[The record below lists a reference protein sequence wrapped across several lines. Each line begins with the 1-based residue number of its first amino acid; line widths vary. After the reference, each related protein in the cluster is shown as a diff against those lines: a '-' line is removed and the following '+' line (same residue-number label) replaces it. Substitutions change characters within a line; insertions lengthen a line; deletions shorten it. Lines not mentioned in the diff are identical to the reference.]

1 MKQDIFLDYNIPI
14 GIFCIFVII
23 PFLKQRENFNP
34 KYTCR
39 YIKNKKTMKEA
50 FIIAAKRTAIGG
62 FMGSLSSFT
71 APHLGAK
78 IIQSTYESV
87 TVLPE
92 NIDSVYMGN
101 VLSAGVGQSPA
112 RQAAIFS
119 HIPVDKDATTINKV
133 CASGMKAAMIGA
145 QQIQLGLENL
155 VMTGGMESMS
165 NVPHYNYLRHGKKLG
180 DSQLTD
186 GLITDGL
193 WDVYHNFHMGSAA
206 ELGVK
211 KYGLTRQQ
219 LDDFA
224 LLSYKRAQKAAEG
237 NKFTA
242 ELIGISVEGKKGT
255 TIIERDEDIDKLI
268 PEKISL
274 LKPAFEKDGLLTAA
288 NSSNLN
294 DGAAAIL
301 IGSSE
306 AVEKYNLQPLARIVA
321 YADAAQ
327 SPEWFTTSPSIAIQK
342 ILKRTGL
349 SLSDIDYFEIN
360 EAYSSVILSNQQILG
375 YDLDKVNVYGGAVA
389 LGHPI
394 GASGARII
402 TTLVNV
408 LRQEGGRYGIAAI
421 CNGGGGASAILIE
434 NLN

>member
-1 MKQDIFLDYNIPI
+1 
-14 GIFCIFVII
+14 
-23 PFLKQRENFNP
+23 
-34 KYTCR
+34 
-39 YIKNKKTMKEA
+39 MKEA
-50 FIIAAKRTAIGG
+50 FIIAAKRTPIGG
-62 FMGSLSSFT
+62 FMGSLSGFT
-71 APHLGAK
+71 AIQLGALA
-78 IIQSTYESV
+78 IQNTYESAQIS
-87 TVLPE
+87 PE

-112 RQAAIFS
+112 RQSAIFS
-119 HIPVDKDATTINKV
+119 KIPVDKDATTVNKV
-133 CASGMKAAMIGA
+133 CASGMKATMIGA
-145 QQIQLGLENL
+145 QQIQLGMEHL
-155 VMTGGMESMS
+155 VMAGGMESMS
-165 NVPHYNYLRHGKKLG
+165 NVPHYHYLRQGQKLG
-180 DSQLTD
+180 DVKLTD
-186 GLITDGL
+186 GLIKDGL
-193 WDVYHNFHMGSAA
+193 WDVYNDFHMGSAA

-219 LDDFA
+219 LDDYA
-224 LLSYKRAQKAAEG
+224 LLSYKRAQEAASG
-237 NKFTA
+237 NKFNS
-242 ELIGISVEGKKGT
+242 ELISISVEGKKGT
-255 TIIERDEDIDKLI
+255 IIIDRDEDIDKLI

-274 LKPAFEKDGLLTAA
+274 LKPAFENDGMLTAA

-301 IGSSE
+301 LGSSE
-306 AVEKYNLQPLARIVA
+306 AIQQYHLKPLAKIIA

-327 SPEWFTTSPSIAIQK
+327 SPEWFTTSPSVAIQK
-342 ILKRTGL
+342 VLKSSGL

-375 YDLDKVNVYGGAVA
+375 YDLDRVNVYGGAVA

-421 CNGGGGASAILIE
+421 CNGGGGASAVLVE

>member
-1 MKQDIFLDYNIPI
+1 
-14 GIFCIFVII
+14 
-23 PFLKQRENFNP
+23 
-34 KYTCR
+34 
-39 YIKNKKTMKEA
+39 MKEA
-50 FIIAAKRTAIGG
+50 FIIAAKRTPIGG
-62 FMGSLSSFT
+62 FMGSLSGFT
-71 APHLGAK
+71 APQLGALA
-78 IIQSTYESV
+78 IQKTYESV
-87 TVLPE
+87 LISPE

-119 HIPVDKDATTINKV
+119 RIPVDKDATTVNKV

-155 VMTGGMESMS
+155 AMTGGMESMS
-165 NVPHYNYLRHGKKLG
+165 NVPHYNYLRKGQKLG
-180 DSQLTD
+180 DTAFTD
-186 GLITDGL
+186 GLIKDGL

-219 LDDFA
+219 LDDYA
-224 LLSYKRAQKAAEG
+224 LMSYQRAQEAAAG
-237 NKFTA
+237 NKFNA
-242 ELIGISVEGKKGT
+242 ELFSISIEGKKGT
-255 TIIERDEDIDKLI
+255 VDIERDEDIDKLI

-274 LKPAFEKDGLLTAA
+274 LKPAFENDGMLTAA

-294 DGAAAIL
+294 DGAAAL
-301 IGSSE
+301 LLGSSE
-306 AVEKYNLQPLARIVA
+306 AVQKYDLKPLARVIA

-327 SPEWFTTSPSIAIQK
+327 SPEWFTTSPSVAIQK
-342 ILKRTGL
+342 VLKSTGL

-389 LGHPI
+389 MGHPI
-394 GASGARII
+394 GASGARIMA
-402 TTLVNV
+402 TLVNV
-408 LRQEGGRYGIAAI
+408 LRQEGGKYGIAAI

>member
-1 MKQDIFLDYNIPI
+1 
-14 GIFCIFVII
+14 
-23 PFLKQRENFNP
+23 
-34 KYTCR
+34 
-39 YIKNKKTMKEA
+39 MKEA
-50 FIIAAKRTAIGG
+50 FIIAAKRTPIGG
-62 FMGSLSSFT
+62 FMGSLSGFT
-71 APHLGAK
+71 APQLGA
-78 IIQSTYESV
+78 IAIQNTYEGTLDS
-87 TVLPE
+87 PE
-92 NIDSVYMGN
+92 YIDSVYMGN
-101 VLSAGVGQSPA
+101 VLGAGVGQSPA

-119 HIPVDKDATTINKV
+119 KIPVDKDATTINKV
-133 CASGMKAAMIGA
+133 CASGMKAAMIGS
-145 QQIQLGLENL
+145 QQIQLGLENI

-165 NVPHYNYLRHGKKLG
+165 NVPHYNYLRKGLKLG
-180 DSQLTD
+180 NGVLVD
-186 GLITDGL
+186 GLIKDGL
-193 WDVYHNFHMGSAA
+193 WDVYNDFHMGSAA

-219 LDDFA
+219 LDDYT
-224 LLSYKRAQKAAEG
+224 LLSYKKAQEAAS
-237 NKFTA
+237 NKFNN
-242 ELIGISVEGKKGT
+242 ELISISIEGKKGT
-255 TIIERDEDIDKLI
+255 TLIDRDEDIDKLI

-274 LKPAFEKDGLLTAA
+274 LKPAFEEDGSLTAA

-301 IGSSE
+301 LASSE
-306 AVEKYNLQPLARIVA
+306 AIKEYDFKPLARIVA

-342 ILKRTGL
+342 VLKQSGL

-375 YDLDKVNVYGGAVA
+375 YDLDRVNVYGGAVA

-402 TTLVNV
+402 VTLVNV
-408 LRQEGGRYGIAAI
+408 LRQERGRYGIAAI

-434 NLN
+434 NMN